1 MTIEFIDEM
10 LKLKIA
16 EDMKEFFEEIK
27 SVSYKKLWDSNNQA
41 TNVLEILDNKE
52 IHIVNGKI
60 SFDKGKTFTHR
71 SEEKIIKEKFEEF
84 EKEVI
89 DFVYNKAISKSQ
101 KRKEI
106 LDRIE
111 KTREG
116 EESSIDAMFNSFAN
130 LSEDEQEN
138 VIDHAKIMLEIKVID
153 EQLDL
158 LKEIGGNKEKVLSL
172 LEQKHSLVK
181 ELRNI

>member
-1 MTIEFIDEM
+1 MSLESIDKVFKEKVTNDIKEVFEQ
-10 LKLKIA
+10 LKA
-16 EDMKEFFEEIK
+16 
-27 SVSYKKLWDSNNQA
+27 VAYKKLWTLNDLK
-41 TNVLEILDNKE
+41 TTVLEVVEGKE
-52 IHIVNGKI
+52 IHIANGKI
-60 SFDKGKTFTHR
+60 SFDNGKTFVHR
-71 SEEKIIKEKFEEF
+71 SDEKVIKEKFESY
-84 EKEVI
+84 EKEIVDFIVNEVI
-89 DFVYNKAISKSQ
+89 SDNKEL
-101 KRKEI
+101 REM
-106 LDRIE
+106 LDRVE

-116 EESSIDAMFNSFAN
+116 EKSSIDNMFNSFAS

-138 VIDHAKIMLEIKVID
+138 VIDHAKIMLEMKVID